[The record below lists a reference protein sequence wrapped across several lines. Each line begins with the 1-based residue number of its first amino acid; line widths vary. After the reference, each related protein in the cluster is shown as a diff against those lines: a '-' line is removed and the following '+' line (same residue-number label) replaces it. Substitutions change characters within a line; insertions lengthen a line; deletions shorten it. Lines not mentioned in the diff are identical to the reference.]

1 MVDVNWFMTN
11 VIISAY
17 NQVRSL
23 FAQVID
29 PNQEILQKLHL
40 EVLADVSGRTAGNIN
55 VHYGDVTEVCSYHT
69 SLAVIFG
76 ISHTYYYAVGF
87 DTREDGYPR
96 VPFLFRRVD
105 ITAVA

>member
-1 MVDVNWFMTN
+1 MIDVNWFMTN

-29 PNQEILQKLHL
+29 PYQKILQKLHL
-40 EVLADVSGRTAGNIN
+40 KVLTDVSGCAAGNIS
-55 VHYGDVTEVCSYHT
+55 VHYGDVTEVRSYHT